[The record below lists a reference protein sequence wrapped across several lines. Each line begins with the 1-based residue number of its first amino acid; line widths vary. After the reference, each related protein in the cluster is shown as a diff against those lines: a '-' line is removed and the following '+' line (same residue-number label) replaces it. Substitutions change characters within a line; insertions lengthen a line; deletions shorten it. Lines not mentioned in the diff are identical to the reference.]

1 VYSQPSEGPYDRGQC
16 RAACDGLLGCSH
28 IFWESL
34 TGYDEVQPEA
44 NGATA
49 THAFFADES
58 RWIKREDTALAP
70 LPECPPA
77 TLGRGTCSNS
87 AVKAQYYAE
96 YTGYEMAAPPTEG
109 NAAWLGE
116 TIGLRNAEACREAC
130 DTAYLCRSLAYH
142 EKTTNAQAG
151 VVASRCILYTTDHG
165 CEAQL
170 SATVFTGDTLYNGI
184 AKIVSTHYKLATAS
198 ARADKE
204 VTYTEDFK
212 ASTGLTSTGP
222 TTNQACE

>member
-1 VYSQPSEGPYDRGQC
+1 
-16 RAACDGLLGCSH
+16 LLGCSH

-44 NGATA
+44 NGVTA
-49 THAFFADES
+49 THSFFADES
-58 RWIKREDTALAP
+58 RWIKRKNTALAP

-77 TLGRGTCSNS
+77 ETSSTYPQGRGRCSNS

-96 YTGYEMAAPPTEG
+96 YVGSEMANPPTEG

-116 TIGLRNAEACREAC
+116 ERGKRNAEACRDAC

-142 EKTTNAQAG
+142 EQTTDASGA
-151 VVASRCILYTTDHG
+151 VVPSRCILYTTDHG
-165 CEAQL
+165 CQAQL
-170 SATVFTGDTLYNGI
+170 SGTVFNGQLVNGI
-184 AKIVSTHYKLATAS
+184 RKTVSTHYKLATAS
-198 ARADKE
+198 ARADRP
-204 VTYTEDFK
+204 VTYTADFK
-212 ASTGLTSTGP
+212 ASTGLQSTGP